1 MTFLLFLSR
10 HLKFFVFFLLIGTTL
25 GVVFTQTLTP
35 FSETTTIFTTITT
48 SNNED
53 PRAAEQA
60 STDFGET
67 VTGWFRNPAFVQ
79 EIEKK
84 SSQQG
89 TLSAKKQERQNLLII
104 AKTKTAGTSKE
115 FAQQALKKTQNEI
128 KRINQSSSSQFT
140 IINQGSSTATK
151 TPSPLFAG
159 IIGGIGGITLA
170 LFLAILFEFLGG
182 RVSSLQQAEEILQTE
197 TLETI
202 PRRWTDQD
210 LSLLSLAIQ
219 KSKNLTILAGVE
231 TNIEII
237 SISLA
242 HKMSLSK
249 NTIQLVDADLT
260 KRDLQTFLGLSTRIK
275 NLKGHTDFTGKER
288 SFNQFLQNTLT
299 ENMLFLP
306 AGSGDTYS
314 FDVLTKISQ
323 KAQTILSTHI
333 PENIDILRC
342 TDAAL
347 FVVVRL
353 GKTKEETLRRIHAA
367 WEGEIHLVV
376 IQ

>member
-170 LFLAILFEFLGG
+170 LFLAILFEI
-182 RVSSLQQAEEILQTE
+182 SE
-197 TLETI
+197 
-202 PRRWTDQD
+202 PRKPSTPITRPKTPYSFTVRPRFSMKIMDP
-210 LSLLSLAIQ
+210 LHSIQ
-219 KSKNLTILAGVE
+219 K
-231 TNIEII
+231 
-237 SISLA
+237 
-242 HKMSLSK
+242 
-249 NTIQLVDADLT
+249 
-260 KRDLQTFLGLSTRIK
+260 
-275 NLKGHTDFTGKER
+275 
-288 SFNQFLQNTLT
+288 
-299 ENMLFLP
+299 
-306 AGSGDTYS
+306 
-314 FDVLTKISQ
+314 
-323 KAQTILSTHI
+323 
-333 PENIDILRC
+333 
-342 TDAAL
+342 
-347 FVVVRL
+347 
-353 GKTKEETLRRIHAA
+353 
-367 WEGEIHLVV
+367 
-376 IQ
+376 